1 MKEIYLKG
9 KIKYNN
15 NKLLINEF
23 KIIRR
28 EGEGIIKFKN
38 NEDYI
43 KIKFKDGI
51 IIQQKIYYFIW
62 KSNYKNIK

>member
-1 MKEIYLKG
+1 MINMKEIYLKG

-15 NKLLINEF
+15 NKFLICEF
-23 KIIRR
+23 KSIRR
-28 EGEGIIKFKN
+28 EEEGIIKFKN

-51 IIQQKIYYFIW
+51 II
-62 KSNYKNIK
+62 